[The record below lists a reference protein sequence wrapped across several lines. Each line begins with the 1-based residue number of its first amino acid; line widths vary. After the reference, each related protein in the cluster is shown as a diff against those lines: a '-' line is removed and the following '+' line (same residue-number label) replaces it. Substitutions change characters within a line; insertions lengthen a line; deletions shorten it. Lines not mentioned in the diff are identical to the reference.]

1 MVTACPRRSEAA
13 CPGERVSLE
22 ESDLSH
28 NNQKKI
34 AVINDFSGFGRCSI
48 AVALPLISHLGIQC
62 CPLPTAI
69 FSNHTGFSSYY
80 FDDYTAHMEAY
91 MAEWEK
97 LGLEFEGILTGFLGS
112 QAQIS
117 LVERFLQTF
126 TTARTQVII
135 DPVMGDY
142 GRPYA
147 TYTPELC
154 REMGRLVRYAHILT
168 PNLTEA
174 CILTD
179 TPYRED
185 FSEAELLDMARR
197 LCDRGPKQVV
207 LTGIPRGD
215 DLENYCYDRDLGPSV
230 LRTRRV
236 QPQRSGTGDVFS
248 SIVAA
253 GAVRGVDFKASVETA
268 ADFIRRCLLRS
279 SELEIPATDGVCF
292 EEVIGTLKF

>member
-1 MVTACPRRSEAA
+1 M
-13 CPGERVSLE
+13 
-22 ESDLSH
+22 SH

-48 AVALPLISHLGIQC
+48 AVELPLISHLGIQC

-69 FSNHTGFSSYY
+69 FSNHTGFPSYF
-80 FDDYTAHMEAY
+80 FDDYTARMEAY

-112 QAQIS
+112 QAQIL
-117 LVERFLQTF
+117 LVERFLNTFQTEK
-126 TTARTQVII
+126 TKIII

-154 REMGRLVRYAHILT
+154 REMKKLVRYAHILT

-179 TPYRED
+179 TPYAER
-185 FSEAELLDMARR
+185 FTEAQLLDMARR
-197 LCDRGPKQVV
+197 LCDQGPEQVV
-207 LTGIPRGD
+207 LTGIPRGSF
-215 DLENYCYDRDLGPSV
+215 LENYCYDRETGPGIV
-230 LRTRRV
+230 RTKRIS
-236 QPQRSGTGDVFS
+236 PQRSGTGDVFS
-248 SIVAA
+248 AIVAA
-253 GAVRGVDFKASVETA
+253 GTVRGVPFRKCVRTA
-268 ADFIRRCLLRS
+268 AGFIRRCLLRS
-279 SELEIPATDGVCF
+279 SELDIPVTDGVCF
-292 EEVIGTLKF
+292 EEVIGTLHF